1 MTRFFVEDLLDYYR
15 SSEEQ
20 NGYLCVDEEAKLD
33 EAGVSINNWQSENF
47 NNRGETKWQKIRR
60 LLLDR
65 E

>member
-33 EAGVSINNWQSENF
+33 EAGVSINNWQSENC
-47 NNRGETKWQKIRR
+47 NKKEENIWQKIS
-60 LLLDR
+60 LLLQTQ

>member
-15 SSEEQ
+15 SREEQ

-33 EAGVSINNWQSENF
+33 EAGVSLNNWQSENC
-47 NNRGETKWQKIRR
+47 NKKEENIWQKIS
-60 LLLDR
+60 LLLQTQ

>member
-33 EAGVSINNWQSENF
+33 EAGVSLNNWQSENC
-47 NNRGETKWQKIRR
+47 NKKEENIWQKLS
-60 LLLDR
+60 LLLQTQ